1 MGRFMRFAVVNARVW
16 VVPFLVLSDLCY
28 CPDVLICSF
37 FAFIFHNGMWILMDF
52 MNFLR
57 NFALCFQNVV
67 ILV

>member
-1 MGRFMRFAVVNARVW
+1 MRFTVVNASVW
-16 VVPFLVLSDLCY
+16 VVHFFVPSGLCD

>member
-1 MGRFMRFAVVNARVW
+1 MRFAVVNANVW
-16 VVPFLVLSDLCY
+16 IVPFLVYSDSCD

-37 FAFIFHNGMWILMDF
+37 FAFIFHNGMWVFMDF